1 MPSLIFAN
9 SGAVSGAARRKLAAS
24 LLALSIVVSLSGCA
38 TSPSGP
44 DAPLFARMGGMPTI
58 NKVVGETIDAMVA
71 DPKTRRS
78 FDGIKLP
85 TLKESIA
92 QQFCVLAGGPC
103 KYEGEV
109 MRKAHKGLNITDS
122 EFDLMV
128 AALRTSLDRYVGER
142 EKNELLRLL
151 APMKRDVVGV

>member
-1 MPSLIFAN
+1 M
-9 SGAVSGAARRKLAAS
+9 VSRIRCCVVLLAAA
-24 LLALSIVVSLSGCA
+24 LLAACA
-38 TSPSGP
+38 SPPGGP
-44 DAPLFARMGGMPTI
+44 EATLYTRMGGMPVITQ
-58 NKVVGETIDAMVA
+58 VVGETIDAVVA
-71 DPKTRRS
+71 DPRTKRS

-85 TLKESIA
+85 ALKESIA
-92 QQFCVLAGGPC
+92 KQICVLAAGPC

-128 AALRTSLDRYVGER
+128 AVLRESLNRHVGER

>member
-1 MPSLIFAN
+1 MRWLTFAN
-9 SGAVSGAARRKLAAS
+9 FLPRRARAGLLAAAIGFS
-24 LLALSIVVSLSGCA
+24 LAGCA
-38 TSPSGP
+38 T
-44 DAPLFARMGGMPTI
+44 APAGQEATLFTRMGGMPTI
-58 NKVVGETIDAMVA
+58 NKVVGETIDAVVA
-71 DPKTRRS
+71 DPKTKRS
-78 FDGIKLP
+78 FEGIKLP

>member
-1 MPSLIFAN
+1 MPWLTFAN
-9 SGAVSGAARRKLAAS
+9 SFLRCSKAGLLAAVIGLS
-24 LLALSIVVSLSGCA
+24 LAGCA
-38 TSPSGP
+38 GTPSGQ
-44 DAPLFARMGGMPTI
+44 DTTLFTRMGGMPTI
-58 NKVVGETIDAMVA
+58 NKVVGETIDAVAA
-71 DPKTRRS
+71 DPKTKRS
-78 FDGIKLP
+78 FEGIKLP
-85 TLKESIA
+85 ALKESIA
-92 QQFCVLAGGPC
+92 QQFCVLAAGPC

-128 AALRTSLDRYVGER
+128 AALRASLDRYVGER

>member
-1 MPSLIFAN
+1 MPMHWLTFAN
-9 SGAVSGAARRKLAAS
+9 SFPRRLAARLLAVAISLLLAA
-24 LLALSIVVSLSGCA
+24 CA
-38 TSPSGP
+38 GAPAGP
-44 DAPLFARMGGMPTI
+44 DTTLFTRMGGMPTI

-71 DPKTRRS
+71 DPKTKRS

-85 TLKESIA
+85 TLKDSIA

-103 KYEGEV
+103 KYEGEA